1 MQDQCRGLVLSSAE
15 CYHPVMEPTV
25 ALCMIVRDG
34 QATLDRCLNSAAPAV
49 DSIYLTDTGSKDE
62 TLSIAKKHGAYIRHF
77 EWCDDFSAAR
87 NHSIQDI
94 PEDWLLILDADD
106 YFPLGEA
113 ARLRPY
119 LKNSNALSIA
129 LRYSIMEGYSPALT
143 RRVLRNHQG
152 LCFTGII
159 HETIR
164 GSFPPASSAPSQT
177 EETDIS
183 LHHAGYTDTSL
194 PQKLQRNLPLLQKE
208 WARSAKD
215 TDICQ
220 RLHIGKELAHTLIK
234 TGKPDEGEKLLLD
247 LVVDWPDA
255 ESENQFAAEALIA
268 LAWRHHETGRTE
280 AAWQLCQSYKS
291 KLSNQPAY
299 QLQLGL
305 SAFKVQHFP
314 DALNALTTFEQRWLA
329 GEVKIPVP
337 LRYTGLALWDLQGQC
352 YLQMGRMN
360 DAARMFAKC
369 LDAGGDAQE
378 YKTKLHLARQFSA

>member
-1 MQDQCRGLVLSSAE
+1 
-15 CYHPVMEPTV
+15 MEPTV

-34 QATLDRCLNSAAPAV
+34 QATLDRCLTSATPAV
-49 DSIYLTDTGSKDE
+49 DSIYLTDTGSKDD
-62 TLSIAKKHGAYIRHF
+62 TLNIAKKHGAQIRHF

-106 YFPLGEA
+106 YFPSGEA
-113 ARLRPY
+113 TRLRHN
-119 LKNSNALSIA
+119 LKDSNAISIA

-152 LCFTGII
+152 LHFTGII

-164 GSFPPASSAPSQT
+164 GSFPPATDDHPQT

-183 LHHAGYTDTSL
+183 LHHAGYTNASL
-194 PQKLQRNLPLLQKE
+194 PQKLQRNLPLLQRE
-208 WARSAKD
+208 WAYCANSPD
-215 TDICQ
+215 FCQ

-234 TGKPDEGEKLLLD
+234 TGKPDEGEKLLLE
-247 LVVDWPDA
+247 LLTDWPGA
-255 ESENQFAAEALIA
+255 ESENQFASEALIA
-268 LAWRHHETGRTE
+268 LAWRYHETGRTE

-291 KLSNQPAY
+291 KLSNQPVY

-305 SAFKVQHFP
+305 SAFQLQRFS

-369 LDAGGDAQE
+369 LDAGGDEQE
-378 YKTKLHLARQFSA
+378 YKTKLHLARQLSAQ